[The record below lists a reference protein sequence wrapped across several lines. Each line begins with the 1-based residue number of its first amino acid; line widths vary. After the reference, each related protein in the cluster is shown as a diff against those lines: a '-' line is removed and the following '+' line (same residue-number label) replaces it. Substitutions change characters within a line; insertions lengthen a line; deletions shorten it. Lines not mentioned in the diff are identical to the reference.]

1 MLDSA
6 ELELVVEIA
15 GVMLSPSEPVVE
27 VVRTGSTEGPWVGA
41 PEKVGSGWGVANI
54 CPSGPRIRRAES
66 CTFPSSSANSGPVTS
81 SYCVHS
87 PAAPSLGP
95 LNVTPKQAPG
105 VFARL

>member
-66 CTFPSSSANSGPVTS
+66 CTSATHLVN
-81 SYCVHS
+81 
-87 PAAPSLGP
+87 PALEITDSLGSRRMFGK
-95 LNVTPKQAPG
+95 LTSFFVGK
-105 VFARL
+105 